1 MENFESIGYQLP
13 LIIFLIVWIVLVGL
27 AVAFL
32 KIGHRRPDGWDSGW
46 SWAGAGIGS
55 LGVLALL
62 GWVGALIPFDG
73 KYHHIYRVTGEVTS
87 VSNVLS
93 ESGGDLTRTP
103 VLTIEGLDRDVT
115 VDDPR
120 AVNLGGKTVDFTCSI
135 GWHYQG
141 ADTYNCRIY
150 NINQEAA
157 K

>member
-13 LIIFLIVWIVLVGL
+13 LIIFLGVWVVLLGVGL
-27 AVAFL
+27 AMLA
-32 KIGHRRPDGWDSGW
+32 IGRRRDGWDSLW
-46 SWAGAGIGS
+46 SIFGAFVGG
-55 LGVLALL
+55 LGVFALL

-73 KYHHIYRVTGEVTS
+73 KYHHIYRVTGEVTA

-141 ADTYNCRIY
+141 ADTYSCRIY
-150 NINQEAA
+150 DADQEVA